1 MLEQS
6 LSLLINGLSIAS
18 ILLLISLGLSI
29 AFGMMG
35 IINFAHGEFIM
46 IGSYATYL
54 VGVMAGR
61 ELGVFH
67 LVMFF
72 ILAFFMAAAIGFLLE
87 KTVIKYLYG
96 RPIYSILATWG
107 ISLILQQLAR
117 NIFGANNVEAVLPRF
132 LNGGITLVG
141 SVQVPY
147 NRLFIFGVSL
157 VLCLAVFYFLYKTSK
172 GRIVQAVMQ
181 NRDMA
186 ACMGIKVR
194 KVDALT
200 FSIGCGIAGIAGV
213 CISMLGSIGPST
225 GQNYIMDAFLVVILG
240 GVGGLRGTIFGAI
253 LVGLLS
259 PYIEFFTSAST
270 AKVLLLS
277 VVFIVL
283 QLKPAGLVP
292 LKDRAID

>member
-1 MLEQS
+1 MIETV
-6 LSLLINGLSIAS
+6 LSLLVNGLSIAS
-18 ILLLISLGLSI
+18 ILILTALGLSI

-46 IGSYATYL
+46 IGSYATYI
-54 VGVMAGR
+54 VGTLAGGN
-61 ELGVFH
+61 LNVFH
-67 LVMFF
+67 LIVIFV
-72 ILAFFMAAAIGFLLE
+72 LAFCLAAAVGFVLE

-117 NIFGANNVEAVLPRF
+117 NIFGANNVEASFPSF
-132 LNGGITLVG
+132 LNGSLHLYGTLE
-141 SVQVPY
+141 VPY
-147 NRLFIFGVSL
+147 NRLFIFLLSVTVCIG
-157 VLCLAVFYFLYKTSK
+157 VFYFLYKTSK
-172 GRIVQAVMQ
+172 GRMVQAVMQ

-200 FSIGCGIAGIAGV
+200 FSIGSGIAGIAGV
-213 CISMLGSIGPST
+213 CIAMLGSIGPST

-240 GVGGLRGTIFGAI
+240 GVGGLRGTIMGAI
-253 LVGLLS
+253 LIGVLN
-259 PYIEFFTSAST
+259 PYIEVFTSAST

-277 VVFIVL
+277 LVFIVL

-292 LKDRAID
+292 LKDRVID

>member
-1 MLEQS
+1 MAETI
-6 LSLLINGLSIAS
+6 LSLLVNGLSIAS
-18 ILLLISLGLSI
+18 ILVLTALGLSI

-54 VGVMAGR
+54 VGTMAGP
-61 ELGVFH
+61 ELNLFH
-67 LVMFF
+67 LAIIFV
-72 ILAFFMAAAIGFLLE
+72 LAFCLAAAIGFILE

-117 NIFGANNVEAVLPRF
+117 NIFGANNVEASFPAF
-132 LNGGITLVG
+132 LNGSFHLYGTLD
-141 SVQVPY
+141 VPY
-147 NRLFIFGVSL
+147 NRLFIF
-157 VLCLAVFYFLYKTSK
+157 CLSAFVCIGVFYFLYKTPK
-172 GRIVQAVMQ
+172 GRMVQAVMQ

-200 FSIGCGIAGIAGV
+200 FAIGSGIAGIAGV
-213 CISMLGSIGPST
+213 CIAMLGSIGPST

-240 GVGGLRGTIFGAI
+240 GVGGLRGTILGAI
-253 LVGLLS
+253 LIGVLN
-259 PYIEFFTSAST
+259 PYIEVFTSAST

-277 VVFIVL
+277 LVFIVL

>member
-1 MLEQS
+1 MIEQL

-18 ILLLISLGLSI
+18 ILLLTALGLSI

-54 VGVMAGR
+54 VGIMSGKN
-61 ELGVFH
+61 LGVFH
-67 LVMFF
+67 LIFIF
-72 ILAFFMAAAIGFLLE
+72 ILAFVLSGAIGFLLE
-87 KTVIKYLYG
+87 KTIIKHLYG

-117 NIFGANNVEAVLPRF
+117 NIFGANNVEASIPKF
-132 LNGGITLVG
+132 LNGGVILFG
-141 SVQVPY
+141 SLQVPY
-147 NRLFIFGVSL
+147 NRLFIFLFTV
-157 VLCLAVFYFLYKTSK
+157 VLCVTIFYFLYRTSK
-172 GRIVQAVMQ
+172 GRMVQAVMQ

-200 FSIGCGIAGIAGV
+200 CSIGCGIAGIAGV

-270 AKVLLLS
+270 AKVILLS
-277 VVFIVL
+277 LVFIVL

-292 LKDRAID
+292 LKD

>member
-1 MLEQS
+1 MIEQL

-18 ILLLISLGLSI
+18 ILLLTALGLSI

-54 VGVMAGR
+54 VGIMSGKN
-61 ELGVFH
+61 LGVFH
-67 LVMFF
+67 LIFIF
-72 ILAFFMAAAIGFLLE
+72 ILAFVLAGAIGFLLE
-87 KTVIKYLYG
+87 KTIIKHLYG

-117 NIFGANNVEAVLPRF
+117 NIFGANNVEASIPKF
-132 LNGGITLVG
+132 LNGGVILFG
-141 SVQVPY
+141 SLQVPY
-147 NRLFIFGVSL
+147 NRLFIFLFTV
-157 VLCLAVFYFLYKTSK
+157 VLCVTIFYFLYRTSK
-172 GRIVQAVMQ
+172 GRMVQAVMQ

-200 FSIGCGIAGIAGV
+200 FSIGCGIAGLAGV

-240 GVGGLRGTIFGAI
+240 GVGGLRGTIIGAI
-253 LVGLLS
+253 LVGLLN
-259 PYIEFFTSAST
+259 PYIEVFTSAST
-270 AKVLLLS
+270 AKVILLS
-277 VVFIVL
+277 LVFIVL
-283 QLKPAGLVP
+283 QLKP
-292 LKDRAID
+292 

>member
-1 MLEQS
+1 MIEQS

-18 ILLLISLGLSI
+18 ILLLTALGLSI

-54 VGVMAGR
+54 VGVMSDKD
-61 ELGVFH
+61 LGVFH
-67 LVMFF
+67 LIFIF
-72 ILAFFMAAAIGFLLE
+72 ILAFFLAGAIGFLLE
-87 KTVIKYLYG
+87 KTVIKHLYG

-107 ISLILQQLAR
+107 ISLILQQMAR
-117 NIFGANNVEAVLPRF
+117 NIFGANNVEAALPKF
-132 LNGGITLVG
+132 LNGGFMLYG
-141 SVQVPY
+141 SLQVSY
-147 NRLFIFGVSL
+147 NRLFIFSISV
-157 VLCLAVFYFLYKTSK
+157 VLCLAVFYLLYKTSK
-172 GRIVQAVMQ
+172 GRMVQAVMQ

-240 GVGGLRGTIFGAI
+240 GVGGLRGTIIGAI
-253 LVGLLS
+253 LVGLLN
-259 PYIEFFTSAST
+259 PYIEYFTSAST

-277 VVFIVL
+277 IVFIVL

-292 LKDRAID
+292 LKDRALD

>member
-1 MLEQS
+1 MIEET

-18 ILLLISLGLSI
+18 ILLLTALGLSI

-54 VGVMAGR
+54 VGIMSDKNPGI
-61 ELGVFH
+61 FH
-67 LVMFF
+67 LVLIF
-72 ILAFFMAAAIGFLLE
+72 ILAFLLAGAIGFLLE
-87 KTVIKYLYG
+87 KTVIKHLYG

-117 NIFGANNVEAVLPRF
+117 NIFGANNVEASIPTF
-132 LNGGITLVG
+132 LSGGLTLFG
-141 SVQVPY
+141 SVHVPY
-147 NRLFIFGVSL
+147 NRLFIFLFTL
-157 VLCLAVFYFLYKTSK
+157 VLCIAIFYFLYRTPK
-172 GRIVQAVMQ
+172 GRIMQAVMQ

-200 FSIGCGIAGIAGV
+200 FSIGCGIAGLAGV

-240 GVGGLRGTIFGAI
+240 GVGGLRGTVIGAV
-253 LVGLLS
+253 LVGLLN
-259 PYIEFFTSAST
+259 PYIEVFTSAST
-270 AKVLLLS
+270 AKVILLS

-292 LKDRAID
+292 LKDRSLD

>member
-1 MLEQS
+1 MVEQM

-18 ILLLISLGLSI
+18 ILLLTALGLSI

-54 VGVMAGR
+54 VGIISGKD
-61 ELGVFH
+61 LGVFH
-67 LVMFF
+67 LLLIF
-72 ILAFFMAAAIGFLLE
+72 ILAFVLAAAIGYLLE
-87 KTVIKYLYG
+87 KTVIKHLYG
-96 RPIYSILATWG
+96 RPIFSILATWG

-117 NIFGANNVEAVLPRF
+117 NIFGANNVEASIPKF
-132 LNGGITLVG
+132 LSGGIVLFGT
-141 SVQVPY
+141 VQVSY
-147 NRLFIFGVSL
+147 NRLFIFLFTV
-157 VLCLAVFYFLYKTSK
+157 VLCVGIFYFLYRTSK

-186 ACMGIKVR
+186 ACMGINVR

-200 FSIGCGIAGIAGV
+200 FSIGCGIAGLAGV

-240 GVGGLRGTIFGAI
+240 GVGGLRGTIIGAV
-253 LVGLLS
+253 LVGILN
-259 PYIEFFTSAST
+259 PYIEVFTSASS
-270 AKVLLLS
+270 AKVILLS

-283 QLKPAGLVP
+283 QLKPSGLVP
-292 LKDRAID
+292 LKDRTLD